1 MKSKRADSEAMDR
14 VGLGSAHGIVARGVA
29 IVVVGCGL
37 AALTGVEAEEFA
49 GPSFRRGMWQ
59 FERTLEYIGP
69 SRLPQHASFLQREEM
84 MRCVDPTESMKETFK
99 PLTVGACHSVKP
111 EKVDNRYVFSMR
123 CDYLGPVRTVIE
135 VEGDAAYTEI
145 NELTVGN
152 FPRKDTVIA
161 RRVGDCER

>member
-1 MKSKRADSEAMDR
+1 MER
-14 VGLGSAHGIVARGVA
+14 VGLGSAYGMIARGVA
-29 IVVVGCGL
+29 MLAIGCGL
-37 AALTGVEAEEFA
+37 AASTVVKAEEFA

-59 FERTLEYIGP
+59 FERTLEYTGP
-69 SRLPQHASFLQREEM
+69 SPPPPHASFLRRQEM
-84 MRCVDPTESMKETFK
+84 TRCVDPTEAMKETFK

-145 NELTVGN
+145 NELNVGN

-161 RRVGDCER
+161 RRIGDCEK

>member
-1 MKSKRADSEAMDR
+1 
-14 VGLGSAHGIVARGVA
+14 
-29 IVVVGCGL
+29 
-37 AALTGVEAEEFA
+37 
-49 GPSFRRGMWQ
+49 
-59 FERTLEYIGP
+59 
-69 SRLPQHASFLQREEM
+69 